1 MSRAHF
7 GRKVCGNNGCD
18 QVHFLFPSQHQADA
32 IRDSKDPVMDGH
44 DMFIAG
50 DEDRQEQCSK
60 CEGTIYIP
68 PKEALSW

>member
-1 MSRAHF
+1 MGKAHF

-18 QVHFLFPSQHQADA
+18 QVHFLFPPEYQVDL
-32 IRDSKDPVMDGH
+32 IRESSYPSTGGH

-60 CEGTIYIP
+60 CKGTVYIP